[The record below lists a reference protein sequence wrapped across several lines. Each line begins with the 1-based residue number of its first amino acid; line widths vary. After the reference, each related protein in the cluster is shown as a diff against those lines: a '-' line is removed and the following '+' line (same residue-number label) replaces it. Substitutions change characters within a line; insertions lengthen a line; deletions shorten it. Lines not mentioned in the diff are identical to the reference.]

1 MTNKTSVFFRST
13 YFPTFIFMVIALVL
27 LAVAGRS
34 AAQDSS
40 EKQWTIDF
48 PDSVATEWKDPI
60 DSGIAGSVSYLIQF
74 EDAIPFPSFH
84 SNRDFFKNRD
94 YFASLANRS
103 NGRTGGGANDKS
115 ESDLITLGIEGCNEY
130 IDRANLLEIDRTA
143 VPGKIDSGFPM
154 IELGGDDHVTGW
166 DVANMLQLTAVALEK
181 EGYNTQATNIY
192 SLIYS
197 KSPKVLEWTLM
208 RMLYTQGTL
217 DFGKFVGFFELN
229 YGDCITL
236 ERIDNVR
243 KKVEQTKI
251 LLKERDDWEKN
262 KNSDSADEIKE
273 TPEKFV
279 FTLGFGA
286 PVSSP
291 QDVRQYDREAVEI
304 YLFRNWCARTACPM
318 LLYARPEAVSY
329 NPNSASNKEV
339 VQMAHTAYQVFL
351 KRMEERYNIETNSLR
366 KSSMGGR
373 EEIIRNMEDVM
384 AILRKLGE
392 LPF

>member
-1 MTNKTSVFFRST
+1 MTNRQACFLGVLIFRLS
-13 YFPTFIFMVIALVL
+13 IFMVVALIL
-27 LAVAGRS
+27 LGVAGRS

-94 YFASLANRS
+94 YFAYLANRS
-103 NGRTGGGANDKS
+103 NGEGENDKS
-115 ESDLITLGIEGCNEY
+115 ESDLIALGIEGCNEY

-143 VPGKIDSGFPM
+143 TPGKIDSGSPM
-154 IELGGDDHVTGW
+154 NGLGGDDYATGW

-181 EGYNTQATNIY
+181 EGYNAKALDIY
-192 SLIYS
+192 SVIYS
-197 KSPKVLEWTLM
+197 KSPKVLEWTVM

-229 YGDCITL
+229 YGDSITL
-236 ERIDNVR
+236 ERIDNVC
-243 KKVEQTKI
+243 KKVEQTKT
-251 LLKERDDWEKN
+251 LLKERDDWKKN
-262 KNSDSADEIKE
+262 KNSGSADEMKE

-286 PVSSP
+286 PVASP
-291 QDVRQYDREAVEI
+291 QDVRQYDREAVEV
-304 YLFRNWCARTACPM
+304 YLFRNWCARMACPM

-329 NPNSASNKEV
+329 NPNFASNKEV
-339 VQMAHTAYQVFL
+339 VQMAHAAYQVFL
-351 KRMEERYNIETNSLR
+351 KRMEERYEIETNSLR
-366 KSSMGGR
+366 NSSMGRR

-384 AILRKLGE
+384 TILRKLGE